1 MAESCHLALK
11 GQTGQGLLLGPSL
24 GSLRAQPPPW
34 PTSQNRWGAAA
45 RPFCSKANG
54 HRWREALWPSGGT
67 GERDSAD
74 LRSPGQPKKSRFHDG
89 QRRLPPP
96 GRSEEEAFGSVAL
109 LLTLPI
115 PRLASDPS
123 LVPHS
128 QPHSAT

>member
-54 HRWREALWPSGGT
+54 HRWREALWPSGGR
-67 GERDSAD
+67 ESATQ
-74 LRSPGQPKKSRFHDG
+74 LTCARPSLPQPKKSRFHDG

-96 GRSEEEAFGSVAL
+96 VGQKKK
-109 LLTLPI
+109 
-115 PRLASDPS
+115 PS
-123 LVPHS
+123 ARWLS
-128 QPHSAT
+128 F